1 MNNYDINDFVYWS
14 TVGFLIGQYTV
25 SIIYNENNN
34 FISKISLIYA
44 LIGLTTTIYTRY
56 TDKTNVD
63 FNLDQWLLLERYGE
77 KI

>member
-1 MNNYDINDFVYWS
+1 MNNYDLNDFIYWS

-44 LIGLTTTIYTRY
+44 LIGLMATIYTCY
-56 TDKTNVD
+56 NDKTI
-63 FNLDQWLLLERYGE
+63 LELN
-77 KI
+77 